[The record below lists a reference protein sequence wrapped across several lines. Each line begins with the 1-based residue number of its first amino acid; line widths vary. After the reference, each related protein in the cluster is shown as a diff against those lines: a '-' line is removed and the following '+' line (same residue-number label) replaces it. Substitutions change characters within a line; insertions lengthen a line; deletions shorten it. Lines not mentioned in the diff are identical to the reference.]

1 MRKNREEVGGAWV
14 NHQTSMQVQ
23 PSVKEK
29 GGRKFGGSILD
40 CSQFSGKFS
49 KPMGSPQAQAMLLV
63 REVPSLPGMSL
74 P

>member
-1 MRKNREEVGGAWV
+1 MRKNREEVGRAWE
-14 NHQTSMQVQ
+14 NHQASMQVR
-23 PSVKEK
+23 PSVKER

-40 CSQFSGKFS
+40 CSQFSVKFC
-49 KPMGSPQAQAMLLV
+49 KPTESPQAQATLLV